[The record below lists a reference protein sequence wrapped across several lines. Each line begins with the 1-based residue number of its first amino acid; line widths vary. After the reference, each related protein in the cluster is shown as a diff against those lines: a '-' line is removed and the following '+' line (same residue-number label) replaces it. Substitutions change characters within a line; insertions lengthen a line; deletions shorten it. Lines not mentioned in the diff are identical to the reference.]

1 MLSFAEALKNHFSNE
16 EVKINFRLAQMWSN
30 WAEIV
35 GSDELADMIKPLG
48 HRQRTLILGAE
59 DSIVIQEM
67 NFFVPQ
73 LLDKVNDFLG
83 QSFFDKIR
91 FELLKGRTPLSQRQ
105 ELFSAPAKKNY
116 LKKPQ
121 SLGKLLDKL
130 PKDSPVYNCYK
141 KYVNLFRD

>member
-1 MLSFAEALKNHFSNE
+1 MLSFAEAFKNHFSTE

-30 WAEIV
+30 WSEII
-35 GSDELADMIKPLG
+35 GSEELADMIKPLG

-91 FELLKGRTPLSQRQ
+91 FELLKGRTPLNQSI
-105 ELFSAPAKKNY
+105 LAPTKHRY
-116 LKKPQ
+116 RCSLKKPQ
-121 SLGKLLDKL
+121 NLGNLLDKL
-130 PKDSPVYNCYK
+130 PKDSPVYKCYK

>member
-1 MLSFAEALKNHFSNE
+1 MLSFAEAFKNHFSTE
-16 EVKINFRLAQMWSN
+16 EVKINLRLAQMWSN
-30 WAEIV
+30 WSEIV
-35 GSDELADMIKPLG
+35 GSEELADLIRPLG

-59 DSIVIQEM
+59 DSITIQEM

-83 QSFFDKIR
+83 QPFFDKIR
-91 FELLKGRTPLSQRQ
+91 FELLKGRTPLNQSVLVSTKYRRRC
-105 ELFSAPAKKNY
+105 S

-130 PKDSPVYNCYK
+130 PKDSPVYKCYK

>member
-1 MLSFAEALKNHFSNE
+1 MLSFAEAFKNHFSSE

-30 WAEIV
+30 WSEIV
-35 GSDELADMIKPLG
+35 GSEELANMIRPLG

-91 FELLKGRTPLSQRQ
+91 FELLKGRTPLDQQ
-105 ELFSAPAKKNY
+105 PEPVLAPTKNRY
-116 LKKPQ
+116 FKKPQ

-130 PKDSPVYNCYK
+130 PKDSPVYKCYK
-141 KYVNLFRD
+141 KYIHLFRR